1 MGRRLAVIGS
11 ALLWLV
17 SVVAAAT
24 LGIYSAVPTPGDFY
38 QGQDEDLETAPF
50 QPNWSPPYDKLLDDG
65 AYWGKGLLLF
75 KLMKSLQQG
84 LPSGDESPYYKS
96 EYDYTDSS
104 WPDALDFKEN
114 DVKRWVTSLN
124 NSASSK
130 ASKAETARLQRKWKI
145 KKGKGIPSLCYFKL
159 CSFRRYR

>member
-1 MGRRLAVIGS
+1 MGRQLAVINS

-17 SVVAAAT
+17 SMVAAAT
-24 LGIYSAVPTPGDFY
+24 LGIYNGGPTAIYQVP
-38 QGQDEDLETAPF
+38 DEDLEAAPF
-50 QPNWSPPYDKLLDDG
+50 QPYLSPPYERLLNDA
-65 AYWGKGLLLF
+65 AYWEKDLLLF

-84 LPSGDESPYYKS
+84 VPSGDESPYYKS
-96 EYDYTDSS
+96 EYDYMD
-104 WPDALDFKEN
+104 WPDAMDVKEN

-130 ASKAETARLQRKWKI
+130 TTAETARLQRKWKI